1 MCPPAKRAVHNHLER
16 NGNNMISGYEF
27 GKTEIQDCFEDGTVN
42 TLYSPV
48 MDSVDFPKGIR
59 DKTEAIIENMIYNY
73 ETENNCNL
81 DLSAM
86 CINAKLDVFMN
97 KTGKWSYEIAVVIS
111 GKSGCDDVWIEEDY
125 SIKPEDHLYEIFR
138 RYFMEQ
144 LESNLFNGYRVD
156 VRKCVRYNVTEGR

>member
-1 MCPPAKRAVHNHLER
+1 
-16 NGNNMISGYEF
+16 MISEYMF
-27 GKTEIQDCFEDGTVN
+27 GKTERQNCFEDGTVN
-42 TLYSPV
+42 TLYFPV
-48 MDSVDFPKGIR
+48 MDSDGFPKGIR
-59 DKTEAIIENMIYNY
+59 DKTEKIIENMIYDY
-73 ETENNCNL
+73 EMENQCNL
-81 DLSAM
+81 DLSAL
-86 CINAKLDVFMN
+86 CLNARMVVFMD
-97 KTGKWSYEIAVVIS
+97 KTGKWSYEMAVMIS

>member
-1 MCPPAKRAVHNHLER
+1 
-16 NGNNMISGYEF
+16 MISGYGF
-27 GKTEIQDCFEDGTVN
+27 GKTERQNCFEDGTVN
-42 TLYSPV
+42 TLYFPV
-48 MDSVDFPKGIR
+48 MDSDGFPPEIR
-59 DKTEAIIENMIYNY
+59 SKTGEIIENMLRAY
-73 ETENNCNL
+73 EAENGCEL
-81 DLSAM
+81 DLSAL
-86 CINAKLDVFMN
+86 CLNARMVVFMD
-97 KTGKWSYEIAVVIS
+97 KTGKWSYETAVVIS

>member
-1 MCPPAKRAVHNHLER
+1 
-16 NGNNMISGYEF
+16 
-27 GKTEIQDCFEDGTVN
+27 
-42 TLYSPV
+42 
-48 MDSVDFPKGIR
+48 
-59 DKTEAIIENMIYNY
+59 
-73 ETENNCNL
+73 
-81 DLSAM
+81 M